1 VRSDGRPTDIVLKQ
15 SLHPDLDEA
24 AMKALAQWEFKP
36 GTREG
41 KPVPVRVTVTMTF
54 TLK

>member
-1 VRSDGRPTDIVLKQ
+1 MIDKA
-15 SLHPDLDEA
+15 LHPELDKQAIA
-24 AMKALAQWEFKP
+24 ALEQWEFKP

-41 KPVPVRVTVTMTF
+41 KPVPVRVTIEMTF